1 MARTK
6 KTAATEEATEEKVA
20 FQPQKKIKLFFFTEI
35 LGSCPADK
43 EIYSKYIAKNRL
55 DAPTI
60 QDELQMVPEEEVI
73 EQGTTCFLVRTH
85 GKDKGKPCLASYTI
99 LGFMKEKTKFL
110 RQEPGNGFDK
120 FTNYKSKIDGNFNID
135 KPFIT
140 LHLPEGEEMGICQRP
155 LRAETAQGPRVAL
168 ASSLTCPPGTT
179 CEFELYINNKEFN
192 KYAIGCLKKG
202 FLSGTGQWR
211 SSQQKGRFLFE
222 IYDADGMYIDGNT
235 KEHVG
240 CLSTDANWEEMWND
254 FLDEYRL

>member
-6 KTAATEEATEEKVA
+6 KAVEAATTEETVE
-20 FQPQKKIKLFFFTEI
+20 FQAGKIVKLFFFTEL

-55 DAPTI
+55 DAPTV
-60 QDELQMVPEEEVI
+60 QDELQMLPEEEVI
-73 EQGTTCFLVRTH
+73 EQGTTCFLIRTR

-99 LGFMKEKTKFL
+99 LGFMKEKTKYR
-110 RQEPGNGFDK
+110 RQETGSGFDK
-120 FTNYKSKIDGNFNID
+120 FTNYKSKIDGNFFID

-140 LHLPEGEEMGICQRP
+140 LNLPEGEDLGICQRP

-179 CEFELYINNKEFN
+179 CEFQLNINNKEFN
-192 KYAIGCLKKG
+192 KYAIGCLEKG
-202 FLSGTGQWR
+202 FENGTGQWR

-222 IYDADGMYIDGNT
+222 IYDIDGNYLDGNT
-235 KEHVG
+235 KEKVG
-240 CLSTDANWEEMWND
+240 CLSTDADWDDNWVD